1 MRKELFLTCL
11 AILLWVLIFM
21 WLGRAYGNIDLWAVM
36 LIGATLIAFFGLL
49 GLPGGIAPDGSIK
62 ESRVRL
68 AIAGSLIIIYLV
80 YFGSVVYLDDSPKG
94 VDGKTVESFAE
105 TMMPTLTN
113 LLTVTISFYFGAT
126 AAIEVADAVSKKKK
140 GNKP

>member
-1 MRKELFLTCL
+1 MRKQLFLTCL
-11 AILLWVLIFM
+11 VILLWVLLFM
-21 WLGRAYGNIDLWAVM
+21 WLGRAYGNIDLWALM

-49 GLPGGIAPDGSIK
+49 GLPNGTTADGSIK

-68 AIAGSLIIIYLV
+68 AIAGSLVIIYLV
-80 YFGSVVYLDDSPKG
+80 YFGSVVYLDASPQE
-94 VDGKTVESFAE
+94 VDGKAVEGFAE

-140 GNKP
+140 NKP